1 MKRGKE
7 VRRRLWP
14 TFDAA
19 LARVGGYAVSDVS
32 QDEYVAT
39 ADGGLREVEDDL
51 RRLGFSFEVVSAL
64 KHRACPNRRDV
75 EAGSW
80 VLRDSRFSPHQLHVH
95 LFSEED
101 EEAADVY
108 AHHEK
113 NWVRHPV
120 KHYRVEYCDPEKGI
134 EMAREM
140 LSEADVEVFYR
151 GREERCMV

>member
-1 MKRGKE
+1 MERGKE

-14 TFDAA
+14 AFDAA

-32 QDEYVAT
+32 QDQYVGT
-39 ADGGLREVEDDL
+39 AGADLREVEDNL
-51 RRLGFSFEVVSAL
+51 RSLGFSFEVISAL

-80 VLRDSRFSPHQLHVH
+80 VLRDSRLSSHQLHVH
-95 LFSEED
+95 LFSERNED
-101 EEAADVY
+101 TADVY

-120 KHYRVEYCDPEKGI
+120 KHYRVEYCSCEKGV
-134 EMAREM
+134 EMAREV
-140 LSEADVEVFYR
+140 LSEAHVELFHR
-151 GREERCMV
+151 GRDERCMV